1 MKVPYTYEDI
11 KKDILAEFE
20 KRGYLVEEG
29 SNTAMFANIM
39 SYLAFTT
46 NLNNSFSKQESLIS
60 TATQKNNIIS
70 IAKSMGYIP
79 YSASSYRYKLKL
91 ALGSVTNFGDTYT
104 IDDKTFVYMGE
115 RTQNLEIEVE
125 EGTLTQD
132 IIITK
137 DDLQYFDIFEK
148 NLSENSFIV
157 YVDGD
162 KWTKSSSLLL
172 ENDPNVKEFVIY
184 RYPDEELETTRIYFY
199 INLSG
204 NKIPAGS
211 VIQYYGL
218 ITSGSK
224 GEIKADLLLKPQDIQ
239 GPNTVEKIELLSVG
253 YDEETLESIKTHVP
267 TIYNTGN
274 RLVTKLDYEAFI
286 NKRPE
291 ALISFVWGGDEE
303 VVGSTPITGAP
314 IFDNGNVYMSI
325 LPKTA
330 PLFKYN
336 NFTLADYDK
345 PETFTFE
352 FDNSE
357 IKSQIDRLKI
367 ITLKNTHLNFNF
379 IDVSIK
385 VKILNYG
392 IGVTEAD
399 FNKQVF
405 EVITNYFKTKV
416 SNKPENKLYFAD
428 LVSEVNN
435 FVKNYNTSLTLDFE
449 TEMVFNKQH
458 INPTTNKVKFY
469 LAPSI
474 SSGEM
479 PNIETDNFADTG
491 HRLEVQDD
499 VSSKYVLNK
508 KLLLNGQTIGK
519 GVFEVFGNR
528 TWIFEIECTPDGIIG
543 GIADLKEINK
553 CKINVDYPDDDGNSF
568 FVSKNT
574 LIRLKEVEFVK

>member
-11 KKDILAEFE
+11 KKEIFDEFA
-20 KRGYLVEEG
+20 KKGYLTEEG
-29 SNTAMFANIM
+29 SNIAMFADIM
-39 SYLAFTT
+39 SYLAFTN

-60 TATQKNNIIS
+60 TATQKSNIIS

-91 ALGSVTNFGDTYT
+91 AFGSVSNFGDTYT
-104 IDDKTFVYMGE
+104 VDDKTYVYMGE
-115 RTQNLEIEVE
+115 RTQDLEIEVE
-125 EGTLTQD
+125 EGTLIQD

-137 DDLQYFDIFEK
+137 DELQYFDIFEK
-148 NLSENSFIV
+148 NMSENSFIV
-157 YVDGD
+157 YVDGE

-172 ENDPNVKEFVIY
+172 ENNPDIKEFVIY

-204 NKIPAGS
+204 NKLPAGS

-218 ITSGSK
+218 ITSG
-224 GEIKADLLLKPQDIQ
+224 ADGDISETLLQKPQDIQ
-239 GPNTVEKIELLSVG
+239 GPNTVEKIELSSVG
-253 YDEETLESIKTHVP
+253 YNEESLESIKTNTP

-291 ALISFVWGGDEE
+291 AFTSFVWGGDEE
-303 VVGSTPITGAP
+303 VIGTTPITGAP
-314 IFDNGNVYMSI
+314 LFDNGNVYMSI

-336 NFTLADYDK
+336 DFSLADYDK
-345 PETFTFE
+345 PENFTFN
-352 FDNSE
+352 FDGSE
-357 IKSQIDRLKI
+357 IQDQINKLKI

-392 IGVTEAD
+392 IGITETE
-399 FNKQVF
+399 FNKDVF
-405 EVITNYFKTKV
+405 NIIKNYFKNNV

-428 LVSEVNN
+428 LVSEVNL
-435 FVKNYNTSLTLDFE
+435 FVKNYNTSVVLEFE

-469 LAPSI
+469 LSPSI
-474 SSGEM
+474 SSGDM
-479 PNIETDNFADTG
+479 PNIDTDNFADTG
-491 HRLEVQDD
+491 HKLEIQDD
-499 VSSKYVLNK
+499 ASSKYVLNK
-508 KLLLNGQTIGK
+508 KVLLNGQQIGK

-528 TWIFEIECTPDGIIG
+528 IWIFEIECDQDGIIG
-543 GIADLKEINK
+543 GIADLKEVNK
-553 CKINVDYPDDDGNSF
+553 CKINIDYPDDDGNSF
-568 FVSKNT
+568 FASKNT